1 MTSYPPLY
9 ILRHG
14 ETVWNA
20 ENRLQGHFDSPLTA
34 RGRGQAEAQNA
45 ILKVRDLTG
54 FRALSSPQERAQQ
67 TARIA
72 LDGLLPF
79 QPHRGLAEIGIGAW
93 AGGCR
98 ETLLSRCPEARD
110 TFDLY
115 EMAPEGEGFAALE
128 ARCRGFLDAL
138 TGPHVL
144 ITHGITSR
152 MLRLIVLG
160 RDRSQ
165 LRDIEGGQGVVFHLA
180 GGVQTRLAL
189 SS

>member
-20 ENRLQGHFDSPLTA
+20 ENRLQGRFDSPLTA
-34 RGRGQAEAQNA
+34 RGRAQAEAQRE
-45 ILKVRDLTG
+45 ILMAQDLSG
-54 FRALSSPQERAQQ
+54 FTAFSSPQERAQE

-72 LDGLLPF
+72 LAGLLPF
-79 QPHRGLAEIGIGAW
+79 QPHRGLAEIGIGDW
-93 AGGCR
+93 AGTCR
-98 ETLLSRCPEARD
+98 GTLLARCPEARD

-128 ARCRGFLDAL
+128 SRCRAFLDGL
-138 TGPHVL
+138 KGPHVL
-144 ITHGITSR
+144 VTHGITSR

-165 LRDIEGGQGVVFHLA
+165 LRAMQGGQGVVYYLA
-180 GGVQTRLAL
+180 EGEQTRLAL
-189 SS
+189 ST